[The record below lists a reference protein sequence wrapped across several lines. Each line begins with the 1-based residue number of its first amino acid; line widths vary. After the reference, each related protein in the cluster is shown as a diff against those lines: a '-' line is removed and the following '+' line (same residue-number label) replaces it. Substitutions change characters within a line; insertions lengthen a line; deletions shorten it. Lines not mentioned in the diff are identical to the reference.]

1 MAATTP
7 FALRLGVYQPD
18 QKGQILAAK
27 PRCQEKNMKADGTI
41 ALTLAH
47 FIIHFPCRVLIAYKC
62 FHKEMPLN
70 ASRVTSRSTQ
80 ARL

>member
-1 MAATTP
+1 
-7 FALRLGVYQPD
+7 
-18 QKGQILAAK
+18 
-27 PRCQEKNMKADGTI
+27 MKADGTI